1 MSPLIIVIV
10 GILMAAGIPL
20 TCWLLE
26 RRDTKRINALP
37 KARIVHYAGGFTVE
51 RRIYR
56 DYYRDAGWVRTIE
69 EAKALM
75 AKHERDGEVVQ

>member
-1 MSPLIIVIV
+1 MFSLIIFIV
-10 GILMAAGIPL
+10 GILTAVGIPL
-20 TCWLLE
+20 AFWLQE
-26 RRDTKRINALP
+26 RRETKRINALP
-37 KARIVHYAGGFTVE
+37 KARIVYYGGGFTVE